1 MQKSKNT
8 TLNLSRFVERSK
20 LDPEVSIATSGPS
33 RSRASGDAAFG
44 RCSPMSPHAAAPHPV
59 QPPATPD
66 GGTLA
71 SARVPGATGTRSS
84 RGARPTPGPGGH
96 APGARAARA
105 PATPSPRPGGP
116 RAHGPAPPGSLPPFC
131 MPRRFV
137 AAPGPGGGAASPA
150 QLAVG
155 LGAAPGG
162 RVLCEAAPP
171 SRHGGSGC
179 PLAHRRHQGTSPAG
193 RQAGGGAPRPGAV
206 HAAGARGR
214 P

>member
-1 MQKSKNT
+1 TAHYKQ
-8 TLNLSRFVERSK
+8 TLFPGYLFSTSYHNKFSSAKLKRSILSRFVERSK
-20 LDPEVSIATSGPS
+20 LDPEVSISTSGPS

-155 LGAAPGG
+155 LGAAPG
-162 RVLCEAAPP
+162 
-171 SRHGGSGC
+171 
-179 PLAHRRHQGTSPAG
+179 
-193 RQAGGGAPRPGAV
+193 
-206 HAAGARGR
+206 
-214 P
+214 